1 MESILDRIER
11 GNGRQQDADLLLDMS
26 DNIGGKS
33 LCALGDAAI
42 GPVISSVRKFR
53 KEYEHHV
60 TQKTCLPDVEDAI
73 SQFLAIDSDGDCQ
86 QKDNQGGQ
94 NQGSQN

>member
-11 GNGRQQDADLLLDMS
+11 GDGRQQDADLLLDMA

-53 KEYEHHV
+53 DEYLHHV
-60 TQKTCLPDVEDAI
+60 QHKSCLPGTKRYRRLDVAV
-73 SQFLAIDSDGDCQ
+73 AAH
-86 QKDNQGGQ
+86 
-94 NQGSQN
+94 